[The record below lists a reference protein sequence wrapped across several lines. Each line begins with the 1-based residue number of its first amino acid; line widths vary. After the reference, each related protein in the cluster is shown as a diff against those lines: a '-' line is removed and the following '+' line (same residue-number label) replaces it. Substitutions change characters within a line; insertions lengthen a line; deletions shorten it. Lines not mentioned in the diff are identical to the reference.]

1 MPVILVSAFNRGD
14 TAVIYLEETYDLH
27 PATPACRDQF
37 VAFAEQELIP
47 VYSESGAR
55 LVAAWSCDAERWGR
69 ISQVLEFD
77 DFTTYESYRDAVT
90 GSQGWTAIAAQLEA
104 LAPGQRHR
112 LLEPLVANFVP
123 VLHEAIRSGQSNPLR
138 QYMLATLEVAPGM
151 MESMRQGLSAVAASG
166 SLPIVMSW
174 RLVSGKQNTVIDL
187 WKSSLQRPGYQTQAE
202 YAANGID
209 GDWWTN
215 LRLIAPEERI
225 VFVDP
230 LPYSPLA

>member
-1 MPVILVSAFNRGD
+1 M
-14 TAVIYLEETYDLH
+14 IYLEETYDLH

-37 VAFAEQELIP
+37 VAFAEQELLP
-47 VYSESGAR
+47 ACTKLGGR

-77 DFTTYESYRDAVT
+77 AYATYENYREAIA
-90 GSQGWTAIAAQLEA
+90 GSQDWAAIADQLES
-104 LAPGQRHR
+104 LAPGQTHR
-112 LLEPLVANFVP
+112 LLEPLVPGFIP
-123 VLHEAIRSGQSNPLR
+123 ILHEAIKSSQSNPLR

-151 MESMRQGLSAVAASG
+151 MGLMRQGLSAVADSG

-174 RLVSGKQNTVIDL
+174 RRVSGKQNTVIDL
-187 WKSSLQRPGYQTQAE
+187 WKSSLQRPGYQTQE
-202 YAANGID
+202 QYTANGID
-209 GDWWTN
+209 STWWTN
-215 LRLIAPEERI
+215 LRIMAPEESI